1 MALAKDLMGA
11 GFSAGQSLGL
21 GGALKTSI
29 SAAGSSITDATDLT
43 ASKNVVTTATAGQ
56 GVQLAS
62 MSVGESQ
69 VVFNATDA
77 AIRVYPGS
85 SSAQINQLTAG
96 AGATLP
102 SFSVCEFH
110 QVSST
115 RVLANLSA

>member
-1 MALAKDLMGA
+1 MALAKDMMGA
-11 GFSAGQSLGL
+11 GLPAAAALSM

-43 ASKNVVTTATAGQ
+43 ASKNVITTATAGQ
-56 GVQLAS
+56 GVQLTA
-62 MSVGESQ
+62 MAVGESQ
-69 VVFNATDA
+69 IVFNATNA

-102 SFSVCEFH
+102 SYSVCEFH